1 MTMTEWI
8 RIPDVQERY
17 PGAYRAILLAVPFI
31 LGILLILALRVVYD
45 YNRFIQIAGLVL
57 LYFIPPAGKETIIP
71 AAIALGFPWQVIC
84 FSITYIDLISCLFML
99 WNFDLI
105 CRIPVIG
112 GWILSLVQNGTDYLS
127 RHPWIE
133 RFCFIGLATFVFL
146 PLQGSGS
153 VGGSIL
159 GRILGMSPVRI
170 FLAITAGATLHS
182 LVIGLSMYAI
192 QEYLDLNLWLFVL
205 FFLVI
210 VLATSTVS
218 LGYYLK
224 KKRENP
230 EKTGNESEMI
240 IP

>member
-1 MTMTEWI
+1 MRTTELL
-8 RIPDVQERY
+8 RIPEFKERF
-17 PGAYRAILLAVPFI
+17 PKAYRAFLLAVPFI
-31 LGILLILALRVVYD
+31 LGILLILGLRVIYD
-45 YNRFIQIAGLVL
+45 YNRFLQIAGLVL

-84 FSITYIDLISCLFML
+84 FSITYIDIISCLFML

-112 GWILSLVQNGTDYLS
+112 GWILYLVQNGTDYLS

-159 GRILGMSPVRI
+159 GRILGMSPIRI
-170 FLAITAGATLHS
+170 FLAVTAGATLHS
-182 LVIGLSMYAI
+182 TIIGLSMYAI
-192 QEYLDLNLWLFVL
+192 QEYLDLNLWFIVL
-205 FFLVI
+205 FFLFI
-210 VLATSTVS
+210 VLATSMVS
-218 LGYYLK
+218 LVYYLMK
-224 KKRENP
+224 KKGKR
-230 EKTGNESEMI
+230 EKTGN
-240 IP
+240 P